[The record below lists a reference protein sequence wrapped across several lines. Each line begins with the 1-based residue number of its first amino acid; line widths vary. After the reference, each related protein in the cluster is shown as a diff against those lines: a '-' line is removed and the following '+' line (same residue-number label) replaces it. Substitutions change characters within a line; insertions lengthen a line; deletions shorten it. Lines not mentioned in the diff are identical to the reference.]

1 MFTNKNV
8 LVIVTGSIAAYKA
21 TTLVRLLV
29 KNDAQ
34 VRVGMTKS
42 AQEFITSRT
51 LAILSGHEVL
61 TDLFNAPESAVVHI
75 DWAKWADIILVVP
88 ATANIIGKI
97 ANGIADDAVTATIM
111 ASAADKVIAPAMND
125 HMLNNLA
132 VSRNIKQL
140 QTDGWLVIEP
150 ETGFLAEGYDAKGR
164 LPEPETI
171 LSQTD
176 VRLRSR
182 SGKLQGKKVVI
193 TAGGTREA
201 IDPVRYLTNRSS
213 GKMGYA
219 LARAA
224 AEHGAHVTLITTINR
239 ETIFGVRQIMVKSA
253 QEMYDVSMSEFED
266 ADYFI
271 AAAAVADFKPTAELV
286 HKIKKQADS
295 TLTLNLVQNPDIL
308 KAIGQSKKAGQ
319 RVVGFAAETQHII
332 QSGQEKLVSK
342 NADMLVANDVSRQDA
357 GFSSDNNA
365 VTILTRDERAQTLA
379 KASKIAIARE
389 IIERMITLN

>member
-1 MFTNKNV
+1 
-8 LVIVTGSIAAYKA
+8 
-21 TTLVRLLV
+21 
-29 KNDAQ
+29 
-34 VRVGMTKS
+34 
-42 AQEFITSRT
+42 
-51 LAILSGHEVL
+51 
-61 TDLFNAPESAVVHI
+61 
-75 DWAKWADIILVVP
+75 
-88 ATANIIGKI
+88 
-97 ANGIADDAVTATIM
+97 
-111 ASAADKVIAPAMND
+111 
-125 HMLNNLA
+125 
-132 VSRNIKQL
+132 
-140 QTDGWLVIEP
+140 
-150 ETGFLAEGYDAKGR
+150 
-164 LPEPETI
+164 
-171 LSQTD
+171 
-176 VRLRSR
+176 
-182 SGKLQGKKVVI
+182 
-193 TAGGTREA
+193 
-201 IDPVRYLTNRSS
+201 
-213 GKMGYA
+213 MGYA

-253 QEMYDVSMSEFED
+253 QEMYDMSMSEFED